1 VIVEFGGVPA
11 PTADANGSGM
21 DDRYSPPAGA
31 RRPVDGSGFEE
42 ARDTSSTPFSPA
54 LSLTPSDHEEL
65 QRLWE
70 ENRRWVAALLLAH
83 KPRWADLDD
92 LLQEV
97 AATLVSKGHEIRDAG
112 TLKPWLRT
120 VATNIAR
127 LAARRGKLRL
137 HGSLDA
143 AEEDNPTGG
152 PADTTEL
159 RPAHAATRTEE
170 ASRLLELA
178 KQLPD
183 GYREPL
189 LLKSVQDLS
198 YRQIGHILD
207 IPETTVETRIARARK
222 QLRELAEKTVTS

>member
-1 VIVEFGGVPA
+1 
-11 PTADANGSGM
+11 M
-21 DDRYSPPAGA
+21 DDRLNYPQAAGS
-31 RRPVDGSGFEE
+31 RRAPDSDEFAPIERAADVEDEPSY
-42 ARDTSSTPFSPA
+42 P
-54 LSLTPSDHEEL
+54 LSLTPSDHDEL
-65 QRLWE
+65 QKLWE
-70 ENRRWVAALLLAH
+70 QNRRWVAALLLAH
-83 KPRWADLDD
+83 KPRWAEVDD

-112 TLKPWLRT
+112 ALKPWLRT
-120 VATNIAR
+120 VATNVAR

-159 RPAHAATRTEE
+159 RPVQAATQIEE

-189 LLKSVQDLS
+189 LLKSVQGLS
-198 YRQIGHILD
+198 YRQIGHILG

-222 QLRELAEKTVTS
+222 QLRELAEKTVSS

>member
-1 VIVEFGGVPA
+1 MEIGGVPA
-11 PTADANGSGM
+11 PTADGTGSGM
-21 DDRYSPPAGA
+21 DDRLSHSTDA
-31 RRPVDGSGFEE
+31 RRPVDGSGLDQ
-42 ARDTSSTPFSPA
+42 ADVVPPTNSSPA
-54 LSLTPSDHEEL
+54 LTLTPSDHEEL

-112 TLKPWLRT
+112 ALKPWLRT

-143 AEEDNPTGG
+143 AEEENPSGG

-159 RPAHAATRTEE
+159 RPVQAATQSEE

-189 LLKSVQDLS
+189 LLKSVQGLS
-198 YRQIGHILD
+198 YRQIGHILN

-222 QLRELAEKTVTS
+222 QLRELAEKTVSS